1 MSGSVR
7 WQACEACWRNCRYAD
22 FRGSV
27 PTRPGARGAGPWG
40 TFAEEGSY
48 QQARL
53 TEAIAAGKTDMG
65 VSRGTIVGALHAGKQ
80 AMWDRETLRCYYRG
94 QDLPR
99 TTDQALEMVSRV
111 SATAF
116 RVSHLGMTVKG
127 ARAIRRSVTVDE
139 FLAWWRVVGAQQR
152 LDVYV
157 GGEDLAGVLD
167 ELG

>member
-1 MSGSVR
+1 MGVR
-7 WQACEACWRNCRYAD
+7 WQACGACWRNCKYAD

-27 PTRPGARGAGPWG
+27 PTRPGVKGAGPWG
-40 TFAEEGSY
+40 TFQEEGSY
-48 QQARL
+48 QQMKL
-53 TEAIAAGKTDMG
+53 TEAIAAGKTDIG
-65 VSRGTIVGALHAGKQ
+65 VTRGTIVGALHARKQ
-80 AMWDRETLRCYYRG
+80 AAWDQETSQCFFRG

-116 RVSHLGMTVKG
+116 RVTHLGMTVEA

-139 FLAWWRVVGAQQR
+139 FLGWWREVGAQQH

-157 GGEDLAGVLD
+157 GGEDLAGVLE